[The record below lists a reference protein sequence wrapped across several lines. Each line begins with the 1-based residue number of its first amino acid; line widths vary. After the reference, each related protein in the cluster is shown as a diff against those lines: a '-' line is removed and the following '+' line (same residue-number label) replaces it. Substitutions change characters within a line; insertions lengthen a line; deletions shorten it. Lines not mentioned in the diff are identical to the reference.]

1 MKKVLSLALA
11 LVMCLSLCACG
22 SNTSKPTSDVSFKIG
37 DTITIDGF
45 EIVVDEFEYR
55 ELPEV
60 ATVGKTLEG
69 FATKV
74 TVKNISKESKFFDYT
89 KVKLFYDDGFLF
101 ETDMHYTCLTN
112 GVLYLW
118 GDDDANSN
126 LNPLTE
132 RTYFFAF
139 SGVDDILD
147 NPDKA
152 LALLFTETDKNGKE
166 VKYFCS
172 VR

>member
-1 MKKVLSLALA
+1 MKKTLTLILA
-11 LVMCLSLCACG
+11 LVLCLSLCACG
-22 SNTSKPTSDVSFKIG
+22 GTKPSSDVSFKIG
-37 DTITIDGF
+37 EAITIDGF

-60 ATVGKTLEG
+60 ATTSNKPLKG
-69 FATKV
+69 FGTKV
-74 TVKNISKESKFFDYT
+74 TVKNISKENRFFDYT

-101 ETDMHYTCLTN
+101 ETDNHYTCLTD

-118 GDDDANSN
+118 GEDDANSN

-132 RTYFFAF
+132 QTYFFAF
-139 SGVDDILD
+139 IGVDDILD
-147 NPDKA
+147 NPDKT
-152 LALLFTETDKNGKE
+152 LALLFTETDKNGNE